1 MNNETTIC
9 LHHSIMLLWWKRS
22 AQNTRSIEFYVKEY
36 QYFYSIYHYALSPHS
51 EVNGQENVIEKAF
64 DVHIAVLIDI
74 ADALGF
80 LFDHTYL
87 SSPSSTYS

>member
-1 MNNETTIC
+1 M
-9 LHHSIMLLWWKRS
+9 
-22 AQNTRSIEFYVKEY
+22 
-36 QYFYSIYHYALSPHS
+36 
-51 EVNGQENVIEKAF
+51 NGQENVIEKAF

-87 SSPSSTYS
+87 SSPSSPYSFELGYMAD